1 MSKFLAS
8 VPVRR
13 HEQTP
18 GQLAEEDAENVA
30 LPLDVGHVY
39 PSEPSSYAT
48 PTNREGVGS
57 SRRATRASSSPGS
70 ASSSSSSSSTNN
82 PANDPVFLRK
92 RTASLLAL
100 PNANVDDGHPNG
112 SNGNSNGGSKGFKP
126 DKKTFHYLM
135 DAWAFSSEPDAADM
149 AIALLRQMEVLE
161 GVEPDVR
168 SYTKAMNALARSNAP
183 NAGERAASMFRQM
196 AFTSST
202 RGLSVHPNAH
212 SYTAVIEAYA
222 NGGAPDAARQADAWC
237 REMVRTFQKGDSSV
251 VPSSR
256 AFQAALSAHA
266 KSGEP
271 ESGQRAQQLLGLL
284 EDIWR
289 EHGIEECKPTR
300 YNYHALIMAWVNSP
314 EPGSEYHAR
323 RALQKMEDVFRE
335 GDAEMK
341 PTTVTYNA
349 VIDAYAKAAEKRN
362 MDDPS
367 VFPPPFG
374 ESNDGSP
381 EWHAEEL
388 LRHMEELHRTGAN
401 ADARPNVRSFNSV
414 LNVWAKSGRDEAADR
429 AQEILALMES
439 MYQSGNDEVR
449 PDVHSFCTVING
461 KFV

>member
-13 HEQTP
+13 HEQPP
-18 GQLAEEDAENVA
+18 GQLAEEEEFDATTEA
-30 LPLDVGHVY
+30 GSVY
-39 PSEPSSYAT
+39 PSEPSRNPSPYAT
-48 PTNREGVGS
+48 PTSYREGAGS
-57 SRRATRASSSPGS
+57 SRRATHASSSPGS
-70 ASSSSSSSSTNN
+70 SSSSSN

-100 PNANVDDGHPNG
+100 PNADVDDGLIG
-112 SNGNSNGGSKGFKP
+112 STSLNSGNSSKGFKP
-126 DKKTFHYLM
+126 DKKTFHFLM

-149 AIALLRQMEVLE
+149 AATLLRQMEVLE

-168 SYTKAMNALARSNAP
+168 SYTKAMNAWARSNLP
-183 NAGERAASMFRQM
+183 NAGERAASIFRQM

-251 VPSSR
+251 VPTSR
-256 AFQAALSAHA
+256 AFHAALSSHA

-271 ESGQRAQQLLGLL
+271 ESGQRAQQLLDLL
-284 EDIWR
+284 EEVWR

-300 YNYHALIMAWVNSP
+300 FSYHALIMAWVNSP
-314 EPGSEYHAR
+314 EPRSEYHAR
-323 RALQKMEDVFRE
+323 RALQKMEDLFRE
-335 GDAEMK
+335 GDTEMK

-349 VIDAYAKAAEKRN
+349 VIDAYAKAAEKKN
-362 MDDPS
+362 MDDTA
-367 VFPPPFG
+367 V
-374 ESNDGSP
+374 SNDGSP

-461 KFV
+461 KFG